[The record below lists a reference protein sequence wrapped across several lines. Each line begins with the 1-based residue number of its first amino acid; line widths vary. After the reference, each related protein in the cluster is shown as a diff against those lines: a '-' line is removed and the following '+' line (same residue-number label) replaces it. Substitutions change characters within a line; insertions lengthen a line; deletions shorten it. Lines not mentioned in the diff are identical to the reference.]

1 MSATSASSLVLP
13 SLNHPNTIKSF
24 YGKPTSLSFS
34 SLSSTSSIKPVSL
47 FLSFQQQQNNLCPLE
62 EDVFGDGDEPSF
74 SPDLQLFVGNLPFNV
89 TSADLADL
97 FKTAGNVEMVEVKYD
112 KITGRSR
119 GFGFV
124 TMSTVEEVE
133 AASRQFNGYAI
144 ESEFWTSSPEGNSL
158 SRGPGARSSESFD
171 SSNRVYV
178 GNLSWNVDNMALESL
193 FREKGKVMD
202 AKVVYDRETG
212 RSRGFG
218 FVTYSSAE
226 EVEDAI
232 DSLNGAFVWC
242 RNWMAEQFESQL
254 QTLSQ
259 GVDFELLAFSVSSPG
274 GENILGGTCLHICS
288 SSLDVNVILY

>member
-47 FLSFQQQQNNLCPLE
+47 FLSFQQQQQQPLSSRFLKNVAISSEFGQE

-133 AASRQFNGYAI
+133 AASRQFNGY
-144 ESEFWTSSPEGNSL
+144 ELDGRPLRVNSGPPPQRETPF

-232 DSLNGAFVWC
+232 DSLNGA
-242 RNWMAEQFESQL
+242 
-254 QTLSQ
+254 
-259 GVDFELLAFSVSSPG
+259 ELDGRAIRVSVADAKPRRRF
-274 GENILGGTCLHICS
+274 
-288 SSLDVNVILY
+288 